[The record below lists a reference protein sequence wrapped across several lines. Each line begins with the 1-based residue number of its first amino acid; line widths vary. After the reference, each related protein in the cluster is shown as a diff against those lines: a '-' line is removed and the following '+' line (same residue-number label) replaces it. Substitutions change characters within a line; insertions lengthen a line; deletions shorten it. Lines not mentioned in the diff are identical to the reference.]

1 VQPAFNT
8 PSCAEYF
15 EGIVP
20 LAGLPGPQPVVC
32 QRAEHGHGIG
42 PCQHGIEFGHPGGET
57 RRQCCLTAALQGD
70 GRHDDAGTAV
80 ILYLGDGFSQD
91 EGSQLIYEIEGMYEA
106 LDVGR
111 HGQGIDIKDGMAYR
125 VLGDVDIF
133 AGESFAAWAFE
144 ATVRAGLPRIGL
156 GPSPELT
163 GHPASAG
170 PLGPGFGARIGKV
183 AAVAVPRRSFD
194 VKEAKVHGTAPTR
207 PRQLARGGRGSAL
220 GLPVSPG
227 APHEP
232 SAVWNELKVP
242 LSELAAVVYDT
253 ENSMDE
259 KSIEVR
265 LIHRRV
271 VAIGYG
277 YRRLLQ
283 ADHLLFFQAV
293 EKATGCGLLLLP

>member
-91 EGSQLIYEIEGMYEA
+91 EGSQLIYDIEGMYEA

-111 HGQGIDIKDGMAYR
+111 HGQGIDIKGGMAHR

-133 AGESFAAWAFE
+133 AGESCAAWASE
-144 ATVRAGLPRIGL
+144 AKVRAGLPRIGL

-170 PLGPGFGARIGKV
+170 PLGPGFGASIGK
-183 AAVAVPRRSFD
+183 ASAVAVPRQSFG
-194 VKEAKVHGTAPTR
+194 VKGSKVHGTAPNR
-207 PRQLARGGRGSAL
+207 PRPSARGVCGTVPALLVAPGSQ
-220 GLPVSPG
+220 
-227 APHEP
+227 HEP
-232 SAVWNELKVP
+232 SAVRSEFKV
-242 LSELAAVVYDT
+242 LLAELAAAVYDT
-253 ENSMDE
+253 RKSTDE
-259 KSIEVR
+259 KSIEVG

-271 VAIGYG
+271 VAIGLNYS
-277 YRRLLQ
+277 RLLQ
-283 ADHLLFFQAV
+283 ADQLLFQAV
-293 EKATGCGLLLLP
+293 EKATACGLVLLQ